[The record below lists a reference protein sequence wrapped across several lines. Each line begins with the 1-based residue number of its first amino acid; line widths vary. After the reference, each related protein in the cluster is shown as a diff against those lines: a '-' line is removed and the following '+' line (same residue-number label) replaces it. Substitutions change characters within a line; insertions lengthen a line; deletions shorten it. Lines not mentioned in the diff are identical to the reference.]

1 LALLL
6 ANAAHVALSQFKS
19 EAWVIFMHAEKI
31 RQPHVSET
39 EQDEV
44 PFYSWYALGVLT
56 LIYVL
61 NFLDRSLIYILFT
74 PIKREMALTDLQLAL
89 LGSTSF
95 VIFYTLLG
103 IPFGRLADRVNRKR
117 MIAAG
122 LAVWSL
128 FSGLT
133 GFAHGFWEIFSCRVM
148 VGVGE
153 ATLGPAALSLLSD
166 YFPVRLRATVSAI
179 YSSGIAAGGGIAF
192 FLGGWIGGTYGWRW
206 AFYLLGF
213 PGLLLCFFVLG
224 LREVQRGR
232 TEVKTNTVANDATVK
247 QTDDVSTKRDWRI
260 LFKSVPL
267 RFHCLG
273 YALFA
278 LAANSL
284 TMWGPAFFTRVH
296 GMQIATIGFIS
307 GSLAIAGGVPGTIF
321 GGYVADRFRAR
332 GRGGR
337 MLFTACGALAAI
349 PLWLILLFS
358 NTPALLIF
366 AVLIMYAVSLMWL
379 GPAAA
384 DVHDI
389 VGPQLRGLGIGVYFF
404 TVNVIGYGIG
414 PPIIGKVNDLL
425 GVAVNPQ
432 QMRYALLIAPLAC
445 LFSGLLLLIGSRKL
459 EAEGMVSS
467 GSR

>member
-1 LALLL
+1 
-6 ANAAHVALSQFKS
+6 
-19 EAWVIFMHAEKI
+19 MHAETTLKPQSVEED
-31 RQPHVSET
+31 R
-39 EQDEV
+39 DAV
-44 PFYSWYALGVLT
+44 PAYSWYALGLLT
-56 LIYVL
+56 LVYVL

-117 MIAAG
+117 MIAVG

-133 GFAHGFWEIFSCRVM
+133 GFADGFWQIFGCRVM

-166 YFPVRLRATVSAI
+166 YFPLRLRATVGAI

-192 FLGGWIGGTYGWRW
+192 FLGGWIGGTLGWRW

-213 PGLLLCFFVLG
+213 PGLLLSALVLG

-232 TEVKTNTVANDATVK
+232 TEVATKTVPPDAT
-247 QTDDVSTKRDWRI
+247 QPTRDAATATTMATPRDWRI
-260 LFKSVPL
+260 IFKSVPL

-284 TMWGPAFFTRVH
+284 TMWGPSFVNRVH
-296 GMQIATIGFIS
+296 GMDIATFGYIAGT
-307 GSLAIAGGVPGTIF
+307 LAVAGGVPGTIL
-321 GGYVADRFRAR
+321 GGYIADRFRAR

-337 MLFTACGALAAI
+337 MFFTACGALASI
-349 PLWLILLFS
+349 PLWFILLFS
-358 NTPALLIF
+358 NTPALLIV
-366 AVLIMYAVSLMWL
+366 AVFIMYGVALMWL

-389 VGPQLRGLGIGVYFF
+389 VGPKLRGLGIGVYFF

-414 PPIIGKVNDLL
+414 PPIFGKVNDLL
-425 GVAVNPQ
+425 GVTSNPQ
-432 QMRYALLIAPLAC
+432 RMRYAMLIAPLAC
-445 LFSGLLLLIGSRKL
+445 LLSALSLLMGSRKL
-459 EAEGMVSS
+459 QAEE
-467 GSR
+467 RRTLLEH

>member
-1 LALLL
+1 M
-6 ANAAHVALSQFKS
+6 Q
-19 EAWVIFMHAEKI
+19 AETS
-31 RQPHVSET
+31 RET
-39 EQDEV
+39 QSSADAPDEV
-44 PFYSWYALGVLT
+44 PRYSWYALGVLT

-74 PIKREMALTDLQLAL
+74 PIKKELALTDLQLAL

-213 PGLLLCFFVLG
+213 PGLLLCLFVLG
-224 LREVQRGR
+224 LRDVQRGR
-232 TEVKTNTVANDATVK
+232 TEAATNALTNDANDKPTRDEPAT
-247 QTDDVSTKRDWRI
+247 RDWRI
-260 LFKSVPL
+260 IFKSVPL

-296 GMQIATIGFIS
+296 GMDIKTIGFIS
-307 GSLAIAGGVPGTIF
+307 GTLAIAGGVPGTIF
-321 GGYVADRFRAR
+321 GGYVADRFRKR

-337 MLFTACGALAAI
+337 MLFTAGGALAAI

-358 NTPALLIF
+358 DSPVLLVF
-366 AVLIMYAVSLMWL
+366 AVLLMYAASLMWL

-389 VGPQLRGLGIGVYFF
+389 VGPRRRGLGIGVYFF

-425 GVAVNPQ
+425 GVAVHPQ

-445 LFSGLLLLIGSRKL
+445 LISALLLLTGSRKL
-459 EAEGMVSS
+459 EVEETN
-467 GSR
+467 

>member
-1 LALLL
+1 
-6 ANAAHVALSQFKS
+6 
-19 EAWVIFMHAEKI
+19 MHAETTRK
-31 RQPHVSET
+31 PLVSGEDI
-39 EQDEV
+39 ERV
-44 PFYSWYALGVLT
+44 PAYSWYALGVLT
-56 LIYVL
+56 LVYVL

-133 GFAHGFWEIFSCRVM
+133 GFADGFWQIFFCRVM

-166 YFPVRLRATVSAI
+166 YFPVRLRATVGAI

-192 FLGGWIGGTYGWRW
+192 FLGGWIGGAFGWRW

-213 PGLLLCFFVLG
+213 PGLVLCALVLG

-232 TEVKTNTVANDATVK
+232 TELKPDVLPATATGDNAAAAAASSSVETNTGG
-247 QTDDVSTKRDWRI
+247 RDWRI

-267 RFHCLG
+267 RYHCLG
-273 YALFA
+273 YAMFA
-278 LAANSL
+278 AAANSL
-284 TMWGPAFFTRVH
+284 TMWGALFFTRVH
-296 GMQIATIGFIS
+296 GTDIATFGRAA
-307 GSLAIAGGVPGTIF
+307 GTLALFGGVLGTIL
-321 GGYVADRFRAR
+321 GGHFADRLRRR

-349 PLWLILLFS
+349 PLWFILLFS
-358 NTPALLIF
+358 NTPALLIVAAF
-366 AVLIMYAVSLMWL
+366 IMYGVALMWL

-389 VGPQLRGLGIGVYFF
+389 VGPKLRGLGIGVYFF
-404 TVNVIGYGIG
+404 TVNVIGYGIA
-414 PPIIGKVNDLL
+414 PPIFGKVSDLA
-425 GVAVNPQ
+425 GVAADPQ
-432 QMRYALLIAPLAC
+432 RMRYALLLAPAAC
-445 LFSGLLLLIGSRKL
+445 LVSALLLIVGSRKL
-459 EAEGMVSS
+459 QAEGRRAQA
-467 GSR
+467 G